1 MSEHD
6 WSKPAA
12 IAIPKEGYFELER
25 GRYGPI
31 YPRTPACYGF
41 SIIAKVKEGREEA
54 VRAYGKQIEEAI
66 AGSPDVLAPLRL
78 HYLRWVLFD
87 VGSGLHFQYQ
97 GIFDTDFDK
106 YTEDAVALFSAT
118 GITTVFT
125 NLEGAGHVFATGM
138 SNGGFMTNRLACD
151 HADVFAAIA
160 PVSGTLGVGVACN
173 PSRPVS
179 VLDAHGTGDAMVP
192 FNGGDGPRPRRG
204 QPLHLGG
211 QPGGPMAGSST
222 AARATP
228 TLEALPRCPRRHR
241 RAPFRLPA
249 LRGQHRGDLLQDRKG
264 RTHLAGRQAYLPK
277 AVIGSTTRAFD
288 GSESSPSSS

>member
-1 MSEHD
+1 MPMSDHD

-12 IAIPKEGYFELER
+12 VAIPQEGYFEHER

-125 NLEGAGHVFATGM
+125 NLEGFPEDWKENPEGGGHNARYGSDRHGRSSRRRWCAIRRCGGATQG
-138 SNGGFMTNRLACD
+138 SQLARGD
-151 HADVFAAIA
+151 Q
-160 PVSGTLGVGVACN
+160 
-173 PSRPVS
+173 
-179 VLDAHGTGDAMVP
+179 TGPA
-192 FNGGDGPRPRRG
+192 
-204 QPLHLGG
+204 
-211 QPGGPMAGSST
+211 
-222 AARATP
+222 AARA
-228 TLEALPRCPRRHR
+228 A
-241 RAPFRLPA
+241 A
-249 LRGQHRGDLLQDRKG
+249 
-264 RTHLAGRQAYLPK
+264 
-277 AVIGSTTRAFD
+277 
-288 GSESSPSSS
+288 